1 MTPGGPEAGNKTEVD
16 NQTHEALT
24 KQMEARL
31 RSPDAVR
38 QAIEMRTEQAAKAAT
53 VTRESVQKGVQNAA
67 TAEYGSLTQP
77 PNDTADGRQAAVK
90 AVQDA
95 LQGIADVVPNGTN
108 DGVVVTLRVQL
119 APVAAGTEAT
129 DAQLKQVADKDRT
142 ALRVELNTAMEGMPA
157 NLRQAVTTTLDSLT
171 AEQVQMLPA
180 FVKTIREDANGA
192 LAVRVIMSL
201 TAETMGQ
208 DEAARTKTISALRGA
223 NGQPVATAEQAAAI
237 SAFIG
242 RLNPQQIGL
251 IRSLSTGM
259 ATVENLQVQ
268 RTADKQL
275 VEQAMKDLPR
285 PMPALGTGARAM
297 LEAKLQMSG
306 FDVEACNLDA
316 TPPELRVLQGRPLD
330 RALNQFMGF
339 LAVISALG
347 GGNRREAQT
356 KVNATPLSPLE
367 RVAAA
372 GQKEGND
379 IIARA
384 SPVPVTRQETINGT
398 ETTVYFFQRPSTA
411 AGNGTEFGFIG
422 NQWQWKTAGATNNWH
437 NVNSG
442 TYITE
447 GVAAPEQV
455 HLTTMNA
462 LATSLRTANNN
473 VTAERKR
480 TVEANAKTISD
491 TLRGRNMRASVT
503 EERSSD
509 GLGHTEHGIKIE
521 STAANT
527 DIAIPAAV
535 RTQLETL
542 GAGTVV
548 FEAGTGAN
556 NYRSVTIKNMTPER
570 TTTVMGMLRTLPNP
584 QA

>member
-1 MTPGGPEAGNKTEVD
+1 MTGGPEAANKVQVDTE
-16 NQTHEALT
+16 THEALT

-53 VTRESVQKGVQNAA
+53 VTRESVQKGVQLAA
-67 TAEYGSLTQP
+67 TAEYNSLTQP
-77 PNDTADGRQAAVK
+77 PDVTDERRQAAVK
-90 AVQDA
+90 ALQDA

-108 DGVVVTLRVQL
+108 DGVVATLRVQL
-119 APVAAGTEAT
+119 APVATGTEAT
-129 DAQLKQVADKDRT
+129 DAQLKQVAEKDRT
-142 ALRVELNTAMEGMPA
+142 ALRVQLNQAMEGMPA
-157 NLRQAVTTTLDSLT
+157 NLKQAVTTTLDSLT

-180 FVKTIREDANGA
+180 FVKTIREEPNGA

-201 TAETMGQ
+201 REQTMTQNETV
-208 DEAARTKTISALRGA
+208 RTKTITDLRGT
-223 NGQPVATAEQAAAI
+223 NGQPVTTPEQAAAI

-242 RLNPQQIGL
+242 RLNPEQIRL

-259 ATVENLQVQ
+259 ATAENLQAQ

-275 VEQAMKDLPR
+275 AERETKLLPR
-285 PMPALGTGARAM
+285 PMPALGTGDRAM
-297 LEAKLQMSG
+297 LEAKLQTSG
-306 FDVEACNLDA
+306 FDIERSNLDA
-316 TPPELRVLQGRPLD
+316 DPPQLVVFGGTSLD

-339 LAVISALG
+339 IAIISALG

-356 KVNATPLSPLE
+356 KVNAAPLSPLE

-372 GQKEGND
+372 GQKEGNA

-384 SPVPVTRQETINGT
+384 IPGPTTGPQTINGV
-398 ETTVYFFQRPSTA
+398 ETTVYFFQRPGTA
-411 AGNGTEFGFIG
+411 AGNGAEFAFIG
-422 NQWQWKTAGATNNWH
+422 NQWQWKTAGAANSWH

-442 TYITE
+442 TYITD
-447 GVAAPEQV
+447 GVAAPEQA
-455 HLTTMNA
+455 HLKTMNA
-462 LATSLRTANNN
+462 LAVSLRTANNN

-480 TVEANAKTISD
+480 TVETNVKTISD
-491 TLRGRNMRASVT
+491 TLQGRNMRATVT

-509 GLGHTEHGIKIE
+509 GLGNTEHGMKIE
-521 STAANT
+521 STTADT

-535 RTQLETL
+535 QTQLETL

-570 TTTVMGMLRTLPNP
+570 TTTVTQMLRALPTP